1 MKSIICRKVFS
12 GVLFLSIIS
21 FVGGQNA
28 FAWTI
33 ANDFEGGT
41 VGQLAGGSSGLS
53 EPYSQTVF
61 SDTIVHAGTRSAKT
75 SFTSGS
81 TGSSQY
87 GGSISFP
94 SNLVSGNE
102 LWARGYFYFEP
113 GFSFACSPVIKIFRI
128 ARVKTSGGGHAGY
141 LSVFS
146 NSSGQ
151 ILLSNEVDN
160 DGMNAEYGTGVN
172 FTVGAWQSIEMY
184 AKLSTTNPILRI
196 WKDGVLIIE
205 KTDYQTLSSSTAVAD
220 FGLLYTYWNGGSPK
234 NQVAYNDDIVFT
246 TDQPANRDAK
256 GNYMI
261 GPIGWSIQPAKPTN
275 VTIK

>member
-1 MKSIICRKVFS
+1 MKSIIFRKVFS

-21 FVGGQNA
+21 FVGGLNA

-33 ANDFEGGT
+33 TADFEQGT
-41 VGQLAGGSSGLS
+41 VGQLAGGPSGLS
-53 EPYSQTVF
+53 EPYSQTIF
-61 SDTIVHAGTRSAKT
+61 SDTIVHTGTRSAKT
-75 SFTSGS
+75 SFSQGS

-87 GGSISFP
+87 GGGITFP

-113 GFSFACSPVIKIFRI
+113 GFSFTCSPVIKIFRI
-128 ARVKTSGGGHAGY
+128 ARVKTAGGSHGGY
-141 LSVFS
+141 LSVMS
-146 NSSGQ
+146 NSSGE

-160 DGMNAEYGTGVN
+160 DGIRAEYKTGVN

-196 WKDGVLIIE
+196 WKDGILIIE
-205 KTDYQTLSSSTAVAD
+205 KTDYNTLGNSTDVAD

-246 TDQPANRDAK
+246 TEQPTNRDAK

-261 GPIGWSIQPAKPTN
+261 GSMGWPPPSKPTN
-275 VTIK
+275 LIVR